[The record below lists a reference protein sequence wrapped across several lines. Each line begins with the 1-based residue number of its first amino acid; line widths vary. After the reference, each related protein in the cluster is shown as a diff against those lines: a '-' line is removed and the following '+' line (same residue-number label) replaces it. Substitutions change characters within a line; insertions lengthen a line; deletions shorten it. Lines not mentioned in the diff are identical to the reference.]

1 MKTSMHQTAPDDS
14 LDQDS
19 ILDPDEEIE
28 EQLDWEETLEKQYAG
43 LSDDMEEKRTKA
55 MGSGFSKQ
63 KQVMEENEF
72 YRGTGKKKNIF
83 LKHNK

>member
-1 MKTSMHQTAPDDS
+1 MNQTAPDDS

-28 EQLDWEETLEKQYAG
+28 EKLDWEESLEQQYGG
-43 LSDDMEEKRTKA
+43 LSEDMEEKRTKA
-55 MGSGFSKQ
+55 MGPGFSKQ

-72 YRGTGKKKNIF
+72 YRGTGKKKKIF
-83 LKHNK
+83 LKHS